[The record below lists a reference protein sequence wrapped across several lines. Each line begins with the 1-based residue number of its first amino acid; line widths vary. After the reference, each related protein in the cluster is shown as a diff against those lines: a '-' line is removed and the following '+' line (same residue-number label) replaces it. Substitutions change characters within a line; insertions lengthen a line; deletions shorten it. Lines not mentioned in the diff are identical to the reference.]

1 MVYRLFGR
9 ALAVT
14 LSLGRFRHDWETHP
28 VSIAEHRASQHALPA
43 TCHWPRTV
51 TEPTPTLPPAS
62 DAEMARLVAS
72 EQLRMIYAH
81 STVGTLIATVFAL
94 FLASYLTYHFHVG
107 SVPYRGGGF
116 TRPLYFTILISHT
129 ILAAAVVP
137 LALVTVAR
145 AARRRFDRH
154 VAIARYTLPVWLYV
168 SVTGVVIYLMLY
180 GPPGSRPA
188 P

>member
-1 MVYRLFGR
+1 M
-9 ALAVT
+9 T
-14 LSLGRFRHDWETHP
+14 
-28 VSIAEHRASQHALPA
+28 IADLPA
-43 TCHWPRTV
+43 LNA
-51 TEPTPTLPPAS
+51 TLNATS
-62 DAEMARLVAS
+62 AALLFAGYVCIRGG
-72 EQLRMIYAH
+72 RRRAH
-81 STVGTLIATVFAL
+81 AACMLTALLSSTL

-168 SVTGVVIYLMLY
+168 SLTGVVIYVMLY

>member
-1 MVYRLFGR
+1 M
-9 ALAVT
+9 T
-14 LSLGRFRHDWETHP
+14 
-28 VSIAEHRASQHALPA
+28 IADLPA
-43 TCHWPRTV
+43 LNA
-51 TEPTPTLPPAS
+51 TLNATS
-62 DAEMARLVAS
+62 AALLFAGYVCIRGG
-72 EQLRMIYAH
+72 RRRAH
-81 STVGTLIATVFAL
+81 AACMLTALLSSTL

>member
-1 MVYRLFGR
+1 M
-9 ALAVT
+9 T
-14 LSLGRFRHDWETHP
+14 ISD
-28 VSIAEHRASQHALPA
+28 LPA
-43 TCHWPRTV
+43 LNA
-51 TEPTPTLPPAS
+51 TLNATS
-62 DAEMARLVAS
+62 AVLLSAGYICIR
-72 EQLRMIYAH
+72 RGRRRAH
-81 STVGTLIATVFAL
+81 AAFMLTALLSSAL
-94 FLASYLTYHFHVG
+94 FLVSYLTYHYHVG
-107 SVPYRGGGF
+107 SVPYRGGGW

-168 SVTGVVIYLMLY
+168 SVTGVVIYMMLY
-180 GPPGSRPA
+180 GAPGLRPA